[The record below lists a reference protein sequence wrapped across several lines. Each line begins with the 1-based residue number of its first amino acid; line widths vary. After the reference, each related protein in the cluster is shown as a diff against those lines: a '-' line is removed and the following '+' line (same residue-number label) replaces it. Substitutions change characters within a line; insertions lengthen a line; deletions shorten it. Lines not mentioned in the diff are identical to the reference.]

1 MSFKKATLSIAIGLL
16 FANGILAHRPEQEF
30 DINSITY
37 IEEEAQVDLGF
48 DTADYLPEGF
58 DPYTV
63 YFDLNS
69 VSYMEEEEL
78 PQLEELKIYLPADFD
93 AYADPS
99 SVEGINYMD
108 SSDDIKMD
116 FDTAEYLPESFNVY
130 QRK

>member
-1 MSFKKATLSIAIGLL
+1 MSFKRVTLSIAMGLL
-16 FANGILAHRPEQEF
+16 FVNGILANRPEQEF

-37 IEEEAQVDLGF
+37 IEEEIEIDLGF

-69 VSYMEEEEL
+69 VSYMEDEEL
-78 PQLEELKIYLPADFD
+78 PKLEELRIYLPAGFD
-93 AYADPS
+93 AYANPS

-108 SSDDIKMD
+108 SSDEIEMD
-116 FDTAEYLPESFNVY
+116 FDTAEYLPENFNVY